1 VRENKQ
7 LASRIAAV
15 LAAATLLGTSA
26 FAESRHSN
34 ETRTRSEGRA
44 TVRREGVVQR
54 SEGRRSNESRNGGS
68 TIERRGEYRAPATSN
83 PTETRT
89 WGRSDDR
96 SSSRNY
102 DRNNNNR
109 NRNDGN
115 RNDGNRNWN
124 RNDNRNRSNGS
135 WRGNDNRGNN
145 HGSYGSRGSY
155 GSYNGGRQSYYHRG
169 RVTRYSPWNGGYRV
183 WIYGSPYPF
192 YVPLAY
198 WNPSRF
204 RIGVTIGLGGYYNDL
219 GYYDYYD
226 GYRDG
231 YYDSYR
237 SNPGYRGNSDAD
249 FRGTVESVD
258 RRGDSFVVRNEATG
272 SFITVVLRDRRE
284 GTPRVGDYVAVRGDW
299 TNSGYFRAYDVD
311 FLDYDNRDDRRY

>member
-1 VRENKQ
+1 MLV
-7 LASRIAAV
+7 
-15 LAAATLLGTSA
+15 GTSA

-34 ETRTRSEGRA
+34 ETRTRSTGRA
-44 TVRREGVVQR
+44 TVHRQGVVQR
-54 SEGRRSNESRNGGS
+54 SEARRGNESRNGS
-68 TIERRGEYRAPATSN
+68 ASVERRGTYRAPATSN

-89 WGRSDDR
+89 WGRSDNR
-96 SSSRNY
+96 SSGSSSNNRYDSRNTNHNSSRN
-102 DRNNNNR
+102 
-109 NRNDGN
+109 
-115 RNDGNRNWN
+115 
-124 RNDNRNRSNGS
+124 NGT
-135 WRGNDNRGNN
+135 WNRGNTN
-145 HGSYGSRGSY
+145 RGTTNRSYGSRSGSY
-155 GSYNGGRQSYYHRG
+155 GNNHSYGNRPSYYHRG

-183 WIYGSPYPF
+183 WIAGSPYPF

-198 WNPSRF
+198 WNANRF
-204 RIGVTIGLGGYYNDL
+204 RIGVTIGLGGYYNSL

-237 SNPGYRGNSDAD
+237 SNPGYRGNSEAD

-272 SFITVVLRDRRE
+272 SFITVVLRDNRE
-284 GTPRVGDYVAVRGDW
+284 GMPRVGDFVAVRGDW

-311 FLDYDNRDDRRY
+311 FLDYDNGYRR